1 MVQREGRVMDEVK
14 AAREFAR
21 MKHEG
26 QFRRDGV
33 TPYFDHVED
42 VARRVRGDE
51 LKAIAYLHDVLED
64 TKTTRQDLEDWGFS
78 DHVVRTV
85 SLLSKWEDVSYE
97 DYISI
102 LRRSDLAKTVKIAD
116 ILSNLSDDPTANQV
130 KKYAKALEILLA

>member
-1 MVQREGRVMDEVK
+1 MDEVK